1 METHSEVKGPDVT
14 SCVISP
20 SVCLQA
26 RLSRDARFDGQFF
39 TGVFSTGIYCRSIC
53 PAPPPLEK
61 NVRYF
66 DSAIQA
72 ANAGLRPCL
81 RCRPD
86 SAPHSHAWLGT
97 QTSLKRA
104 IRLIEQGYLRGENSG
119 SVASLAVKLGIS
131 SRYLTKLFQQGLGTS
146 PKRFA
151 LYQQLMFAKQLL
163 HQTQLPITQVAMAAG
178 FNSLRRFNEVFQQEL
193 QLTPTALR
201 KASAKT
207 RKNTRHDKD
216 IEGTLTQEIC
226 LSLAFRPPLNWQK
239 MWAFYQ
245 FRQVSGMEILDED
258 QSYSR
263 SFCFDGVKG
272 VFRVRLN
279 KTKSQFDAKI
289 FLLNS
294 QDINQLHQVVL
305 RIRRLLDLD
314 TDMATI
320 AQAFTP
326 LVNMGA
332 KLDAGLRIP
341 ATAGVFEAACRAV
354 LGQQVSVQQAT
365 KLLNTLVEH
374 YGETFELNGQVWRL
388 FPTPEAVAKA
398 SLAELKMPGARK
410 LALNALG
417 TYVQNNPLSTPDDW
431 LDVKG
436 IGPWTVAYAKMR
448 GLSEPDVLL
457 SSDLVIKHRI
467 YGLYAKAGASI
478 ETPKAYIAL
487 ATDIATKVSPWG
499 SYLTFGLWDDEDLM
513 TSKKA
518 SSKNVVSKKTLTM
531 NNLARTRQTKR
542 KRSNEA
548 KKST

>member
-1 METHSEVKGPDVT
+1 MATRNEVQGPHENN
-14 SCVISP
+14 CVISP

-104 IRLIEQGYLRGENSG
+104 ISLIEQGYLRGDNAG
-119 SVASLAVKLGIS
+119 SVESLALKLGIS
-131 SRYLTKLFQQGLGTS
+131 SRYLAKLFNQGLGTS

-201 KASAKT
+201 KVSAKAH
-207 RKNTRHDKD
+207 KNTRNNKD
-216 IEGTLTQEIC
+216 AEGGITQEIC
-226 LSLAFRPPLNWQK
+226 LSLAFRPPLNWHK

-258 QSYSR
+258 QGYSR

-279 KTKSQFDAKI
+279 EAKSQFDTQI
-289 FLLNS
+289 YLLHS
-294 QDINQLHQVVL
+294 HDVKQLHPVVL

-320 AQAFTP
+320 AQTFIP
-326 LVNMGA
+326 LVAMGA

-341 ATAGVFEAACRAV
+341 ATASVFEAACRAI

-365 KLLNTLVEH
+365 KLLNMLVEH

-388 FPTPEAVAKA
+388 FPTPEAVATA
-398 SLAELKMPGARK
+398 SLDELKMPGARK

-417 TYVQNNPLSTPDDW
+417 AYVQEHPDSTPDDW
-431 LDVKG
+431 LEVKG

-448 GLSEPDVLL
+448 GLSESNVFL

-467 YGLYAKAGASI
+467 HGLYAKAGGII
-478 ETPKAYIAL
+478 ETPKAYLAL
-487 ATDIATKVSPWG
+487 AADIANKVSPWG

-513 TSKKA
+513 TSKKE
-518 SSKNVVSKKTLTM
+518 SSKHVVSKKVI
-531 NNLARTRQTKR
+531 NTKQPSQ
-542 KRSNEA
+542 KVSNKKEA
-548 KKST
+548 LK